1 MDVTYLALRQ
11 GSQEKEG
18 ALCVYGILENGKK
31 VLLQLA
37 LGSQESC
44 EAWLSFLVSCRQEMK
59 V

>member
-11 GSQEKEG
+11 GSQGKEG
-18 ALCVYGILENGKK
+18 ALGVYGILENGKK

-37 LGSQESC
+37 LGSQEFC